1 MIVVR
6 KIPFFF
12 FVLLFFLLYFAKWA
26 ATEPN
31 YKVVIWEGIGIV
43 KNLNY
48 AKAKDMAFC
57 DAISNVI
64 EQAVESLIPMGNK
77 VKNYLLLK
85 EYIYPKALNYI
96 NKYKFISEKWDKR
109 YYRIIIQAQV
119 DLGYLK
125 GDLINFRIVSK
136 KELK

>member
-12 FVLLFFLLYFAKWA
+12 FVLLFFLLYFTKWA
-26 ATEPN
+26 GTEPN
-31 YKVVIWEGIGIV
+31 YKVVIWEGVGIV

-48 AKAKDMAFC
+48 AKAKDMAFN

-64 EQAVESLIPMGNK
+64 EQTVESLIPMGNK

-96 NKYKFISEKWDKR
+96 NKYKFISERWDKR

>member
-12 FVLLFFLLYFAKWA
+12 FVLLFFLLYFTKWA
-26 ATEPN
+26 GTEPN
-31 YKVVIWEGIGIV
+31 YKVVISQGIGIV

-48 AKAKDMAFC
+48 AKAKDMAFY

>member
-12 FVLLFFLLYFAKWA
+12 FVLLFFLLYFTKWA
-26 ATEPN
+26 GTEPN
-31 YKVVIWEGIGIV
+31 YKVVISQGIGIV

-48 AKAKDMAFC
+48 AKAKDMALC

-96 NKYKFISEKWDKR
+96 NKYKFISEKRDKR

>member
-12 FVLLFFLLYFAKWA
+12 FVLLFFLLYFTKWA
-26 ATEPN
+26 GTEPN
-31 YKVVIWEGIGIV
+31 YKVVISQGIGIV

-48 AKAKDMAFC
+48 AKAKDMALC

-85 EYIYPKALNYI
+85 M
-96 NKYKFISEKWDKR
+96 S
-109 YYRIIIQAQV
+109 
-119 DLGYLK
+119 LK
-125 GDLINFRIVSK
+125 VKN
-136 KELK
+136 